1 MDGKFRTIRVDKYA
15 DTREGIISNIEY
27 FDSVKKGFLAQ
38 AKAAEELELDYRNRL
53 LDLDRQD
60 QI

>member
-1 MDGKFRTIRVDKYA
+1 MMPNS
-15 DTREGIISNIEY
+15 REAIVANIEY
-27 FDSVKKGFLAQ
+27 FRAVKEKFLAQ
-38 AKAAEELELDYRNRL
+38 AKAAEELEIDYQNRL